1 MTRVLIV
8 DDQAAFRHLLR
19 QLLTRAGLSVVGEA
33 ETLPEAEALVE
44 ELLPDLAIVD
54 VVLPGMDGISG
65 VSFLKDLCP
74 SMRLILVSSYVDRAD
89 VFRIAAEDV
98 GADAFIPKDELD
110 IETVRAWH
118 QETRH
123 RPSAGRASSANRRGM
138 G

>member
-65 VSFLKDLCP
+65 VPFLKDLCP

-98 GADAFIPKDELD
+98 GAEAFIPKDELD

-123 RPSAGRASSANRRGM
+123 RPSAGRASSAHRRGI